1 MKYIKKFEQQRRIM
15 YNISKDDI
23 CEGDYVLVND
33 KSNAVKN
40 FTNNN
45 IGKVYKIINHHI
57 IDDGTLEKYFKVVF
71 ENIPNSL
78 APWFDEYSNVGQ
90 TRQYKIHEIILHAKT
105 KEELELKMKAKKYN
119 IL

>member
-1 MKYIKKFEQQRRIM
+1 MKYIKTFEQQQIRYDIP
-15 YNISKDDI
+15 KDDI
-23 CEGDYVLVND
+23 CEGDYVLVD
-33 KSNAVKN
+33 DRSNAVKD

-45 IGKVYKIINHHI
+45 IGKVYKIINHHV
-57 IDDGTLEKYFKVVF
+57 KKFMVVY
-71 ENIPNSL
+71 ENMPPRL

-90 TRQYKIHEIILHAKT
+90 TRTYKIHEIIVWAKT